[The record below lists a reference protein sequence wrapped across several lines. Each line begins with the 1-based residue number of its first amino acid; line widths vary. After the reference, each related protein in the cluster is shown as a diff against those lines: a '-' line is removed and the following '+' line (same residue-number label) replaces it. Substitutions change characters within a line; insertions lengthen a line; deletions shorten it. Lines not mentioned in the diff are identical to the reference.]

1 MALLAELGVAN
12 RDPGAQ
18 LRLARAYPK
27 QQDDCMLRRCLFLLC
42 LVTAAPLCAAPQA
55 APAPL
60 PLAESERVYIAVIEH
75 RAAMLN
81 LKAFRAITAAIR
93 ATDRAQIRKCLTADF
108 KGEWLEI
115 PSEASWQA
123 EPVAIRR
130 AVKDPRGSSTT
141 AVSGDEFVRRV
152 LAWRA
157 QFKGEPKVELALMS
171 LAPVQR
177 EQTNGAWKGNAALRM
192 VGALSMGGEA
202 ELMAKLDF
210 DLARVP
216 DVDEIPAAEAW
227 VSALRVVEVQ
237 QGVAGRP
244 VLKEVAKE
252 RGIDRA
258 LFQDNWTI
266 KSVEQRPIVTGGVY
280 LGDFDN
286 DGLEDVLITDVRGTF
301 LFRAGAEGKFTDVTD
316 EVGLPRIAGLANAA
330 LGDFDNDGFVDVLLD
345 YRLFR
350 NAAGRGFDEVTEQA
364 GFRFGMATGFT
375 VADYDKDG
383 RVDLYVSRGHGQK
396 QPRASKNSWID
407 GPGGPGNQLWRN
419 LGHFKF
425 EEVSGRA
432 NAMAGRRSCFT
443 AAWLDANNDTWPDVY
458 AINEFGGGV
467 LLVNNG
473 NGGFREL
480 PLINDAGDFGSMGM
494 AVADY
499 DNDGNI
505 DIYTCNMFSKAGR
518 RVMENLS
525 PGTYPPEI
533 FAKMK
538 RFVTGSEMY
547 RNAGDLKFERIG
559 KSLRAHAVGWAYGAA
574 FLDLDNDGFLDLYGT
589 AGFVSV
595 NKEEPDG

>member
-1 MALLAELGVAN
+1 MPRSAVVLPSCLCLSWLTMTAPLFSSE
-12 RDPGAQ
+12 PGA
-18 LRLARAYPK
+18 PGK
-27 QQDDCMLRRCLFLLC
+27 
-42 LVTAAPLCAAPQA
+42 
-55 APAPL
+55 L
-60 PLAESERVYIAVIEH
+60 PLAESERVYIATIEH
-75 RAAMLN
+75 SGATLN

-93 ATDRAQIRKCLTADF
+93 ASDTALLKKF
-108 KGEWLEI
+108 LAPGFTGEWLEI
-115 PSEASWQA
+115 PSEVSWQA
-123 EPVAIRR
+123 EPVALRRTTSAVAKPEAISANEFIRR
-130 AVKDPRGSSTT
+130 L
-141 AVSGDEFVRRV
+141 

-157 QFKGEPKVELALMS
+157 PFKGEPKVEMALMS
-171 LAPVQR
+171 LSPLQR
-177 EQTNGAWKGNAALRM
+177 EKTDGAWKGNAALRL
-192 VGALSMGGEA
+192 VGPLSAGGEA

-216 DVDEIPAAEAW
+216 DVDEIPGAEAW
-227 VSALRVVEVQ
+227 VSSLRLVEVQ
-237 QGVAGRP
+237 QGVAARP
-244 VLKEVAKE
+244 ILAEVAKE
-252 RGIDRA
+252 HGIDRA

-266 KSVEQRPIVTGGVY
+266 KSIDQRPIVTGGVY
-280 LGDFDN
+280 LADFNN
-286 DGLEDVLITDVRGTF
+286 DGLEDVLVTDVNGTF
-301 LFRAGAEGKFTDVTD
+301 LFQAGTNGKFIDVT
-316 EVGLPRIAGLANAA
+316 EQAALPRIASVANAA
-330 LGDFDNDGFVDVLLD
+330 FADFDNDGFPELLLD

-350 NAAGRGFDEVTEQA
+350 NLAGNRFQEVTEQT
-364 GFRFGMATGFT
+364 GFRFGTATGFT

-383 RVDLYVSRGHGQK
+383 RIDLYVSRYYGQK
-396 QPRASKNSWID
+396 PPRSSKNSWID

-419 LGHFKF
+419 LGNFKF
-425 EEVSGRA
+425 EEVAAKA
-432 NAMAGRRSCFT
+432 NATAGRRSCFT

-467 LLVNNG
+467 LMVNNAH
-473 NGGFREL
+473 GGFREL
-480 PLINDAGDFGSMGM
+480 PLIDDTGDFGSMGM

-505 DIYTCNMFSKAGR
+505 DVYTCNMFSKAGR

-525 PGTYPPEI
+525 PGTYPPEV

-547 RNAGDLKFERIG
+547 RNLGDLKFQRIG

>member
-1 MALLAELGVAN
+1 MARSAIALPIRLLVLWLTTTASVFSSQ
-12 RDPGAQ
+12 P
-18 LRLARAYPK
+18 
-27 QQDDCMLRRCLFLLC
+27 
-42 LVTAAPLCAAPQA
+42 AAPGT
-55 APAPL
+55 L
-60 PLAESERVYIAVIEH
+60 PLAESERVYIATIEH
-75 RAAMLN
+75 RGATLN

-93 ATDRAQIRKCLTADF
+93 ASDVAQLKKFFAPAFT
-108 KGEWLEI
+108 GEWLEI

-123 EPVAIRR
+123 EPITLRR
-130 AVKDPRGSSTT
+130 TTT
-141 AVSGDEFVRRV
+141 AVAKTQAVSGHEFISRV

-157 QFKGEPKVELALMS
+157 QFKGEPKVEMALMS
-171 LAPVQR
+171 LSPLQR
-177 EQTNGAWKGNAALRM
+177 EKIDGPWKGNAALRL
-192 VGALSMGGEA
+192 VGPLSSGGQA
-202 ELMAKLDF
+202 ELLAKLDF

-227 VSALRVVEVQ
+227 ISSLRVVEVQ
-237 QGVAGRP
+237 QGVAARP
-244 VLKEVAKE
+244 ILAEVAKE

-266 KSVEQRPIVTGGVY
+266 KSIDQRPIVTGGVY

-286 DGLEDVLITDVRGTF
+286 DGLEDVLIPDVKSSF
-301 LFRAGAEGKFTDVTD
+301 LFRAGSDRKFVDVT
-316 EVGLPRIAGLANAA
+316 EQVGLPRLGGLANAA
-330 LGDFDNDGFVDVLLD
+330 FADFDNDGFVDVLLD

-350 NAAGRGFDEVTEQA
+350 NLAGKRFQEVTEQA
-364 GFRFGMATGFT
+364 GFRFGTATGFAL
-375 VADYDKDG
+375 ADYDKDG
-383 RVDLYVSRGHGQK
+383 RIDLYVSRYYGQK
-396 QPRASKNSWID
+396 PPRNAKNSWID

-419 LGHFKF
+419 LGNFKF
-425 EEVSGRA
+425 EEVSA
-432 NAMAGRRSCFT
+432 KAKATAGRRSCFT
-443 AAWLDANNDTWPDVY
+443 AAWLDANNDSWPDVY

-467 LLVNNG
+467 LMVNDAH
-473 NGGFREL
+473 GGFREL
-480 PLINDAGDFGSMGM
+480 PLLNDAGDFGSMGM

-525 PGTYPPEI
+525 AGTYPPEI
-533 FAKMK
+533 FTKMK

-547 RNAGDLKFERIG
+547 RNLGDLKFERIG
-559 KSLRAHAVGWAYGAA
+559 KSLRVHAVGWAYGAA

>member
-1 MALLAELGVAN
+1 MH
-12 RDPGAQ
+12 
-18 LRLARAYPK
+18 RA
-27 QQDDCMLRRCLFLLC
+27 DTAILRCLFLLW
-42 LVTAAPLCAAPQA
+42 LAITVPVFAAPPVAPGT
-55 APAPL
+55 L
-60 PLAESERVYIAVIEH
+60 PLAESERVYIATIEH
-75 RAAMLN
+75 RGATLN
-81 LKAFRAITAAIR
+81 LKAFPAIRAAIR
-93 ATDRAQIRKCLTADF
+93 ASDGAQLKKFFAPDF

-115 PSEASWQA
+115 PSEISWQA
-123 EPVAIRR
+123 EPVTMRR
-130 AVKDPRGSSTT
+130 AVKDSRSSPVQV
-141 AVSGDEFVRRV
+141 AGDEFIKRV
-152 LAWRA
+152 IAWRGP
-157 QFKGEPKVELALMS
+157 FKGDPKVELALMS
-171 LAPVQR
+171 LSPVQR
-177 EQTNGAWKGNAALRM
+177 EKTDGAWKGNAALRM
-192 VGALSMGGEA
+192 VGALSSGGEA
-202 ELMAKLDF
+202 ELMAKVEF

-216 DVDEIPAAEAW
+216 DVDEIPAADAW
-227 VSALRVVEVQ
+227 ISSLRVVEVQ
-237 QGVAGRP
+237 QGTAARP
-244 VLKEVAKE
+244 ILTEVGKE

-266 KSVEQRPIVTGGVY
+266 KSIEQRPIVTGGVY

-286 DGLEDVLITDVRGTF
+286 DGLEDVLIPDVKSMF
-301 LFRAGAEGKFTDVTD
+301 LFRAGQDRKFTDVTD
-316 EVGLPRIAGLANAA
+316 QVGLPRLPGVANAA
-330 LGDFDNDGFVDVLLD
+330 FADFDNDGFVDLLLD

-350 NAAGRGFDEVTEQA
+350 NIEGKRFQEVTEQA
-364 GFRFGMATGFT
+364 GFRFGTATGFT
-375 VADYDKDG
+375 LADYDKDG
-383 RVDLYVSRGHGQK
+383 RVDLYVSRYYGQK
-396 QPRASKNSWID
+396 PPRSSKNSWID

-419 LGHFKF
+419 LGNFKF
-425 EEVSGRA
+425 EEVSAKA
-432 NAMAGRRSCFT
+432 NATAGRRSCFT

-458 AINEFGGGV
+458 VINEFGGGV

-473 NGGFREL
+473 NGSFREL
-480 PLINDAGDFGSMGM
+480 PLINDTGDFGSMGM

-505 DIYTCNMFSKAGR
+505 DVYTCNMFSKAGR

-559 KSLRAHAVGWAYGAA
+559 KSLRVHAVGWAYGAA